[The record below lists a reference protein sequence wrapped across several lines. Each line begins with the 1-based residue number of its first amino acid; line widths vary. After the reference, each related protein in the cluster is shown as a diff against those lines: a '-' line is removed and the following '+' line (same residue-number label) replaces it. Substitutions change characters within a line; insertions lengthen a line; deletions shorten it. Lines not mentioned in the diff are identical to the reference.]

1 LMGFPGQAIIGP
13 RGAAAGRV
21 ELKRRMTGEREE
33 VSLEDAITR
42 IKGG

>member
-1 LMGFPGQAIIGP
+1 
-13 RGAAAGRV
+13 V

>member
-1 LMGFPGQAIIGP
+1 MGFPWQAIIGP
-13 RGAAAGRV
+13 RGAAAGRD